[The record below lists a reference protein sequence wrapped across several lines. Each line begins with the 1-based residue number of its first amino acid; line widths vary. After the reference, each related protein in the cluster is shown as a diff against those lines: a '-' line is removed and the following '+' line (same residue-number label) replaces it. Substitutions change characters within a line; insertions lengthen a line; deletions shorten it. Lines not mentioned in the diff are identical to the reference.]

1 MASIKIDKKI
11 AAIIVVAAICLVVV
25 VAVLRSPR
33 SDNSQAGPQRP
44 QMSQQEETVYSV
56 RSSFVTRQTLID
68 YISASGDV
76 EATRSIEVYP
86 DMGGKLVRTN
96 VNLGSSVRRG
106 QTIAQVDPS
115 TPGVPYEISP
125 VIAPLS
131 GAITSQPLQPGTT
144 VTTSTAIAI
153 IGSIDD
159 LQVTTN
165 IPERYAGL
173 LKTGMQAVITVDAYP
188 GVEFPATVVRVSPV
202 VDSIS
207 RTKELRLTFNENDDR
222 INAGMYAKIRLYTTA
237 KEDAIVVPETAI
249 LSTFGQQYVFLVSGD
264 GRTAVQRQITTGMT
278 VDGLT
283 EVLSGLSDTDRVIIE
298 GMHLLSDGAR
308 IRDISSSSSSSA
320 AIIKEDFVQTAQ
332 ASLEAF
338 EESAV

>member
-1 MASIKIDKKI
+1 MANFKIDKKI
-11 AAIIVVAAICLVVV
+11 AAIIVVAVICVVV
-25 VAVLRSPR
+25 IVAVLRSPR
-33 SDNSQAGPQRP
+33 GDEGQGARRP
-44 QMSQQEETVYSV
+44 QKPQQEEETVYSV
-56 RSSFVTRQTLID
+56 RSSLVTRQTLID

-96 VNLGSSVRRG
+96 VSLGSTVRRG
-106 QTIAQVDPS
+106 QTIAAVDPS

-144 VTTSTAIAI
+144 VTTTTAIAV

-173 LKTGMQAVITVDAYP
+173 LATGMQAVITVDAYP

-202 VDSIS
+202 VDSTS
-207 RTKELRLTFNENDDR
+207 RTKELRLNFNEKDDR
-222 INAGMYAKIRLYTTA
+222 INAGMYAKIRLYTTE
-237 KEDAIVVPETAI
+237 KENVIVVPETAI
-249 LSTFGQQYVFLVSGD
+249 LSAFGQQHVFLVSGD

-283 EVLSGLSDTDRVIIE
+283 EVISGLSDTDRVIIE
-298 GMHLLSDGAR
+298 GMHLLFDGSA
-308 IRDISSSSSSSA
+308 IRDISSSSSASA
-320 AIIKEDFVQTAQ
+320 SIIKEDFAQTAQ
-332 ASLEAF
+332 ADTEAF